1 MVIWDEG
8 RWMPF
13 LTTPIVFYMKL
24 EIRNQ
29 FTITGDYPV
38 LDAYCEKNIEKKR
51 Y

>member
-29 FTITGDYPV
+29 FIIIMYNLQRQIALESTS
-38 LDAYCEKNIEKKR
+38 LLL
-51 Y
+51 